1 MTRTGAEDPHEAGW
15 WEPPI
20 VKTVA
25 TRDQGIAELAEA
37 IESHRVHLDRSGERQ
52 LREVSRA
59 RATFLTILRDRLMQG
74 ALSRLAEEVGHLDQ
88 LAARI
93 ASRSAD
99 PYELADDLARRL

>member
-25 TRDQGIAELAEA
+25 TQGLGVEELAEA
-37 IESHRVHLDRSGERQ
+37 VERHRAHLERTGERK
-52 LREVSRA
+52 LREVARA
-59 RATFLTILRDRLMQG
+59 RATFLALLRDRLMQG
-74 ALSRLAEEVGHLDQ
+74 ALERLAEREGHLDE

-93 ASRSAD
+93 ADRSAD
-99 PYELADDLARRL
+99 PYVLADELAGRL